1 MGNVNFTKDIDI
13 NIFDLDGE
21 CVKNSRL
28 YAQYSEMLV
37 QAEYLKKTLKEREE
51 ILHAKLDWEIRNSD
65 NGKKT
70 IREAE
75 IKSEIIL
82 NPEIQ
87 KILRRLSRADYKV
100 SMLKAALSS
109 IDQKRKHLEYLV
121 RLYCSQYWVTQTKSI
136 ERKEEYDEE

>member
-21 CVKNSRL
+21 CVKNSRM
-28 YAQYSEMLV
+28 YAQYSEMLT

-75 IKSEIIL
+75 VKSKIIL
-82 NPEIQ
+82 SPEIQ
-87 KILRRLSRADYKV
+87 KITRRLSRADYKV
-100 SMLKAALSS
+100 SMLKAALLS
-109 IDQKRKHLEYLV
+109 IDQKRKHLDYLV
-121 RLYCSQYWVTQTKSI
+121 RLYCSQYWVTQTKTI
-136 ERKEEYDEE
+136 ERNIENDEE